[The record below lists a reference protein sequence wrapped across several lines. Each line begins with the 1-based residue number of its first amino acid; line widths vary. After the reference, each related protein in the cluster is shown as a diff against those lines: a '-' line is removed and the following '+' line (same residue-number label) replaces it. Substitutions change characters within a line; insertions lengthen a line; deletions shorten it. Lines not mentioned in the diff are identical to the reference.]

1 MASAENMNTTPVSLL
16 EQLRRSP
23 DETAWTRFVH
33 LYSPLLF
40 GWARQAG
47 LDEADASDLV
57 QDVFVI
63 LLKELPRFEL
73 DPTRSFRAW
82 LKTVVLNRWRNQIK
96 RQARAPSRPGDGL
109 LAAVSAPDDSFF
121 EEREYRR
128 QLLRRAL
135 ELLRQGFQPTTW
147 KAFQEHGMNGRPAV
161 QVAAEL
167 GLTVGAVYAAK
178 CRVLGQLRE
187 HLRGLLE

>member
-1 MASAENMNTTPVSLL
+1 MNTTPISLL

-23 DETAWTRFVH
+23 DEAAWARFVH

-57 QDVFVI
+57 QDVFVV

-73 DPTRSFRAW
+73 DPAHSFRAW
-82 LKTVVLNRWRNQIK
+82 LKTVALNRWRNQIK
-96 RQARAPSRPGDGL
+96 RQARAPAHPGDAF
-109 LAAVSAPDDSFF
+109 LAGVPAPDDGLF
-121 EEREYRR
+121 EEQEYRR
-128 QLLRRAL
+128 QLLGRAL
-135 ELLRQGFQPTTW
+135 ELLCHEFQPATW
-147 KAFQEHGMNGRPAV
+147 EAFHEHGMNGRPAAE
-161 QVAAEL
+161 VAVEL
-167 GLTVGAVYAAK
+167 GITVGAVYAAK
-178 CRVLGQLRE
+178 CRVLGRLRE

>member
-1 MASAENMNTTPVSLL
+1 MNTTPVSLL
-16 EQLRRSP
+16 EQLRHSP
-23 DETAWTRFVH
+23 DEAAWARFVH

-47 LDEADASDLV
+47 LDEGDAGDLV

-63 LLKELPRFEL
+63 LLKELPHFEH
-73 DPTRSFRAW
+73 DPDHSFRAW

-96 RQARAPSRPGDGL
+96 RQAGAPAHPGDAFL
-109 LAAVSAPDDSFF
+109 VDVPAPDDSLF
-121 EEREYRR
+121 EEQEYRR

-135 ELLRQGFQPTTW
+135 ELLHHEFQPATW
-147 KAFQEHGMNGRPAV
+147 KAFHEHGMNGRPAAE
-161 QVAAEL
+161 VAAEL
-167 GLTVGAVYAAK
+167 GTTVGAVYAAK
-178 CRVLGQLRE
+178 CRVLGRLRE

>member
-1 MASAENMNTTPVSLL
+1 METTSFSLL

-23 DETAWTRFVH
+23 DEAAWARFVH

-47 LDEADASDLV
+47 LGERHAGDLV

-63 LLKELPRFEL
+63 LMKELPHFEH
-73 DPTRSFRAW
+73 DPAHSFRAW

-96 RQARAPSRPGDGL
+96 RQARGPVHPGDAF
-109 LAAVSAPDDSFF
+109 LADVPAPDDSLF
-121 EEREYRR
+121 EEQEYRR

-135 ELLRQGFQPTTW
+135 ELLRDQFQPATW
-147 KAFQEHGMNGRPAV
+147 KAFHEHGMNGRPAAE
-161 QVAAEL
+161 VASEL
-167 GLTVGAVYAAK
+167 AMTVGAVYAAK
-178 CRVLGQLRE
+178 CRVLGRLRE
-187 HLRGLLE
+187 HLRGLLG

>member
-1 MASAENMNTTPVSLL
+1 MNTTPVSLL

-23 DETAWTRFVH
+23 DEAAWVRFVD

-47 LDEADASDLV
+47 LNEADASDLV

-63 LLKELPRFEL
+63 LLRELPRFEY
-73 DPTRSFRAW
+73 DPARSFRAW

-96 RQARAPSRPGDGL
+96 RQAHAPAHPGDAFLAGVHAPVDGL
-109 LAAVSAPDDSFF
+109 F
-121 EEREYRR
+121 EEQEYRR

-135 ELLRQGFQPTTW
+135 ELLRDEFQPATW
-147 KAFQEHGMNGRPAV
+147 KAFHEHGRNGRPAAE
-161 QVAAEL
+161 VAAEL
-167 GLTVGAVYAAK
+167 GMTVGAVYAAK
-178 CRVLGQLRE
+178 CRVLGRLRE
-187 HLRGLLE
+187 HLRGFLG

>member
-1 MASAENMNTTPVSLL
+1 MNTTSFSLL

-23 DETAWTRFVH
+23 DEAAWARFVH

-47 LDEADASDLV
+47 LDEGDAGDLV
-57 QDVFVI
+57 QDVFVV
-63 LLKELPRFEL
+63 LLKELPRFEC
-73 DPTRSFRAW
+73 DPAQSFRAW

-96 RQARAPSRPGDGL
+96 RQARVPAHRGDAF
-109 LAAVSAPDDSFF
+109 LADVPAPDDSLF
-121 EEREYRR
+121 EEQEYRR

-135 ELLRQGFQPTTW
+135 ELLRDEFQPATW
-147 KAFQEHGMNGRPAV
+147 KAFHEHGMNGRPAAK
-161 QVAAEL
+161 VAAEL
-167 GLTVGAVYAAK
+167 GMTVGAVYAAK
-178 CRVLGQLRE
+178 CRVLGRLRE